1 MKKNILSMGIETFF
15 FENCALKCRCLHP
28 ASFPALRPLPPKG
41 RTAWQ
46 PALCQ
51 FLLWRNFFC
60 GVWGQCYGTAVFVQC
75 GAPEY
80 CGEKGGPARQ
90 RRGKGGEGQR
100 AAGPE
105 FKKAGGFLQ
114 PACTAHEK
122 GAAGPVWTMGKPFVC
137 GKPDKKGKALSRLP
151 SRNVLP
157 YTES

>member
-1 MKKNILSMGIETFF
+1 MQTNILSMGIETFF
-15 FENCALKCRCLHP
+15 SKIALSSVAACTLPRFRRSARFHQK
-28 ASFPALRPLPPKG
+28 AALPGSR
-41 RTAWQ
+41 
-46 PALCQ
+46 LCV
-51 FLLWRNFFC
+51 NFSCGGIFC
-60 GVWGQCYGTAVFVQC
+60 GVCGQRYGAAVFVQC

-105 FKKAGGFLQ
+105 FKKAGGILL

-137 GKPDKKGKALSRLP
+137 GKPDKKGKALSLLP
-151 SRNVLP
+151 SRNALP